1 MAEGEPMS
9 PGGKCNLKNAYR
21 NGTEKLRNAGVP
33 EPQLDAWYLLEYVT
47 GIGRASYYADPD
59 REMAAEQKTKYDKC
73 IEARSRRIPLQH
85 ITGEQEFMG
94 LTFQV
99 NRDVLI
105 PRQDTE
111 TLVETALDILKREE
125 DAFQTE
131 TRKDCLLDMC
141 TGSGCILL
149 SILHYAKCRTEGT
162 GSDISAKALKVAEQ
176 NAKRLGITAEFIESD
191 LFEKIDGK
199 FTMILSNPPYIRSAE
214 IAELQEEVRL
224 YDPTE
229 ALDGKEDGLYFYRK
243 IITQSPSYLK
253 DGGYLIFEIGHDQ
266 AADVTGMMREQGF
279 DEIHVKKD
287 LAGLD
292 RVVYG
297 RYIR

>member
-1 MAEGEPMS
+1 MS
-9 PGGKCNLKNAYR
+9 PGGKCSLEYAYR
-21 NGTEKLRNAGVP
+21 QGTEKLGNAGVP
-33 EPQLDAWYLLEYVT
+33 EAQLDAWYLLEYVT

-59 REMAAEQKTKYDKC
+59 REMSAEQKTKYDKC
-73 IEARSRRIPLQH
+73 IEARSRRVPLQH

-94 LTFQV
+94 LSFRV
-99 NRDVLI
+99 NGDVLI

-111 TLVETALDILKREE
+111 VLVETALDILNREE
-125 DAFQTE
+125 DAFQRE
-131 TRKDCLLDMC
+131 TGRVCLLDLC

-149 SILHYAKCRTEGT
+149 CILHYAKCRAEGT
-162 GSDISAKALKVAEQ
+162 GSDLSARALAVAEQ
-176 NAKRLGITAEFIESD
+176 NAERLGIPADFIESD
-191 LFEKIDGK
+191 LFENISGR
-199 FTMILSNPPYIRSAE
+199 FSMILSNPPYIRSSE

-224 YDPTE
+224 YDPIE
-229 ALDGKEDGLYFYRK
+229 ALDGREDGLYFYRR
-243 IITQSPSYLK
+243 IITESPSYLN
-253 DGGYLIFEIGHDQ
+253 DGGYLIFEIGYDQ
-266 AADVTGMMREQGF
+266 AADVTGLMREQGF